1 MNTNDLNTALYEK
14 MAAEQD
20 KYRDWLKSQPP
31 AEVLNH
37 AYEYTVREDIVMAME
52 ELELTDA
59 QAQALLDSPTPLADV
74 YRYFEKLETGH
85 MDAVRDSIENRADD
99 VCKLKEPQ
107 TGHALVV
114 EPGKK
119 PYVKEITFSLE
130 SLQKEVGG
138 DIQAIYPFHEPVALI
153 CDEEGKLNGKPLNR
167 TLRDEDGQIYDVLA
181 GPFLV
186 VGLGEDR
193 FSALEPRLVEK
204 FSEHFMKPELFAQ
217 INGKLVV
224 TTMQEP
230 SDSFNIQPKID
241 SVPIYSHTASY
252 AREHNELD
260 AYRASLNANL
270 QCKEA
275 IEAAVR
281 EHFDGMYL
289 SHDAARGVIKTYG
302 MERVMLVLANTVQLQ
317 NWDGRYSP
325 RNKEWA
331 KTIPNYNS
339 DTVRVGYAV
348 NSHPAV
354 LNGFIDL
361 VREEYLRRQPLT
373 AEDIQAEAERILRE
387 LRAPDVPNSPHGTHY
402 MARISPEFLNRAGSK
417 GHDRLMNLLPFRSL
431 AFTGMKGLPGTYAT
445 ILASEDRSK
454 ELRQPRP
461 SIREHLKQEPKQ
473 AAPKA
478 PGHKKREPER

>member
-52 ELELTDA
+52 ELELTDT

-74 YRYFEKLETGH
+74 YRYFEKLETGY
-85 MDAVRDSIENRADD
+85 MDVIRDSIENRADD
-99 VCKLKEPQ
+99 ACKAQAELRK
-107 TGHALVV
+107 A
-114 EPGKK
+114 
-119 PYVKEITFSLE
+119 
-130 SLQKEVGG
+130 
-138 DIQAIYPFHEPVALI
+138 AIYPHSAAYAKEH
-153 CDEEGKLNGKPLNR
+153 
-167 TLRDEDGQIYDVLA
+167 
-181 GPFLV
+181 
-186 VGLGEDR
+186 GE
-193 FSALEPRLVEK
+193 LE
-204 FSEHFMKPELFAQ
+204 Q
-217 INGKLVV
+217 
-224 TTMQEP
+224 
-230 SDSFNIQPKID
+230 
-241 SVPIYSHTASY
+241 
-252 AREHNELD
+252 
-260 AYRASLNANL
+260 YRASNNANL

-275 IEAAVR
+275 IETAVR

-289 SHDAARGVIKTYG
+289 SHDAAKGVIETYG
-302 MERVMLVLANTVQLQ
+302 MDRVMLVLANTVQLQ
-317 NWDGRYSP
+317 DWDGRYSP

-339 DTVRVGYAV
+339 DTVRCGYAL

-361 VREEYLRRQPLT
+361 VREEHLRRQPLT

-387 LRAPDVPNSPHGTHY
+387 LRAPDMPNSPHGTHY

-417 GHDRLMNLLPFRSL
+417 DHDRLMNLLPFRSL
-431 AFTGMKGLPGTYAT
+431 SFTGMKGLPGTYAT
-445 ILASEDRSK
+445 ILANEDRSK

-461 SIREHLKQEPKQ
+461 SVREHLKQEPKQ